1 MRENSNRKTLYGDNT
16 RPTVIKFLCIMLY
29 FLAGMGEW
37 RYINGVYGGLPK
49 AITLGII
56 GIAVLYALVKPE
68 TDRLR
73 AVTFPSVLYFCL
85 IIAILLWSIVIW
97 EVNLSEKS
105 EIIAGCSKLAF
116 QSIAV
121 LTAISTVYLFGS
133 EAVNL
138 FATGLCLTNMTI
150 MLLELFNF
158 GIVASVQSL
167 LTCLFTFG
175 EASGY
180 ARAIE
185 IHDVTYVFGQLVI
198 YYAGFAPRITEKE
211 KTTRRRLLAAC
222 IFFFIIGMKRIAI
235 PAVILVL
242 IVSAMLKRREKL
254 FRTIVTLGCVTVVFF
269 FVFLYLVRNGYVTA
283 FLSKFG
289 INMMGRDFLW
299 SKVNEYYDLSVTY
312 IGHGLEYV
320 DVIVGEWYDAGLI
333 NHAYPLHN
341 DILKAFV
348 ELGFP
353 GFCIWSGLQYIAFP
367 IFWYK
372 FADKLT
378 SLLYMSLL
386 LYMTF
391 TYLTDNTAFYFWSTL
406 SLRLIV
412 LSYSVTKKTGP
423 EVRLWKPMSREEVRE
438 HIRLEMQNNGG
449 NNA

>member
-121 LTAISTVYLFGS
+121 LAAISTVYLFGS

-138 FATGLCLTNMTI
+138 FAIGLCLTNMTI

-180 ARAIE
+180 ARALE

-211 KTTRRRLLAAC
+211 KTTRRRC
-222 IFFFIIGMKRIAI
+222 
-235 PAVILVL
+235 
-242 IVSAMLKRREKL
+242 
-254 FRTIVTLGCVTVVFF
+254 
-269 FVFLYLVRNGYVTA
+269 
-283 FLSKFG
+283 
-289 INMMGRDFLW
+289 
-299 SKVNEYYDLSVTY
+299 
-312 IGHGLEYV
+312 
-320 DVIVGEWYDAGLI
+320 
-333 NHAYPLHN
+333 
-341 DILKAFV
+341 
-348 ELGFP
+348 
-353 GFCIWSGLQYIAFP
+353 
-367 IFWYK
+367 
-372 FADKLT
+372 T
-378 SLLYMSLL
+378 S
-386 LYMTF
+386 
-391 TYLTDNTAFYFWSTL
+391 
-406 SLRLIV
+406 
-412 LSYSVTKKTGP
+412 P
-423 EVRLWKPMSREEVRE
+423 
-438 HIRLEMQNNGG
+438 
-449 NNA
+449 